1 MAKFSKEAHKSV
13 LAGLYSCGQSYT
25 IQVGGYND
33 QVIKSALA
41 DQPSTS
47 DDVIRDMF
55 AGHALQALILSQG
68 YTGLEHKAAHDA
80 YKFADS
86 MMNARRGE

>member
-1 MAKFSKEAHKSV
+1 MAKTNKEDYEGV
-13 LAGLYSCGQSYT
+13 LAGLNSCEQSYT
-25 IQVGGYND
+25 IQVGGYSD
-33 QVIKSALA
+33 QIIKSALA